1 MVERTTMSII
11 NKMHQDLNASDSE
24 QPVLSAADAG
34 KPKQKKLLV
43 LASLVAIVCAVF
55 LVVMIASETEQTAL
69 PFKNQPQEVAQVA
82 ELEVIV
88 VEQESSKSASGN
100 NQQSTAMNN
109 QQQNPFVD
117 PVTEVVVEPAT
128 PIEELNEPPKQQ
140 VKPVDK
146 PQADDHSSAQ
156 DTPVDVAAEPKK
168 QPASKKTTAQKNNQ
182 VKKAQTAANSSI
194 NKKAKAASNSNT
206 LQSGQLNIETA
217 QLSKQQLADI
227 YLKEADKARAK
238 GDDELAAEKWQKALN
253 VQPKLNE
260 VRKSLATYFYTQ
272 NDIKRSSSLLK
283 KGALISPEYS
293 DFNLMLARMA
303 LKEGDQQRAYLY
315 LEQNPPQVEGH
326 LDYYVTHA
334 ILAQKFQLY
343 ERSEQL
349 YTSMLT
355 QRPNNGRWLMS
366 LAIAQDK
373 QGKTEQALSAY
384 QKALQQ
390 TDLSQKAKQ
399 YIKQRIVFLNKE

>member
-1 MVERTTMSII
+1 MSII

-34 KPKQKKLLV
+34 KSKQKKLLV
-43 LASLVAIVCAVF
+43 LASFVALLCAIF

-69 PFKNQPQEVAQVA
+69 PSKNQPQEVVQVA
-82 ELEVIV
+82 EVEVV
-88 VEQESSKSASGN
+88 VKQESSKLASDN

-109 QQQNPFVD
+109 QQQNPFSD
-117 PVTEVVVEPAT
+117 PVTEVAVEPAA

-156 DTPVDVAAEPKK
+156 DTPVDVAAAPNK

-182 VKKAQTAANSSI
+182 VKKAQTAANSSS
-194 NKKAKAASNSNT
+194 KQKAKAASNSNT

-303 LKEGDQQRAYLY
+303 LKEGDQQKAYLY

-399 YIKQRIVFLNKE
+399 YINQRIVFLNKE